1 MSNKNNNLD
10 LSQYGQVGL
19 DLVNTVA
26 STAPASFKLKK
37 YDSVDDAFN
46 DDNFLRYL
54 ADKKDGLG
62 KSREEIRSLYTGSE
76 KEDTKHAAVFARID
90 NVVAASA
97 APAQ

>member
-46 DDNFLRYL
+46 DEDR
-54 ADKKDGLG
+54 
-62 KSREEIRSLYTGSE
+62 KS
-76 KEDTKHAAVFARID
+76 
-90 NVVAASA
+90 VV
-97 APAQ
+97 